1 MAAALLSAT
10 FSAIVS
16 IPSRTK
22 SAATAAAARVNIP
35 DTRSAFLLRK
45 DRRERLRHMIFSA
58 CIR

>member
-45 DRRERLRHMIFSA
+45 DMRASQGD
-58 CIR
+58 